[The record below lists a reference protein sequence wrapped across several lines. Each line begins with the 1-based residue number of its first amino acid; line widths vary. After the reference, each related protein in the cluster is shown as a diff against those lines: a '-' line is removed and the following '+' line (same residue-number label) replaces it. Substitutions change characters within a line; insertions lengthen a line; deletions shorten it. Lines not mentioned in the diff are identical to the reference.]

1 MKKHGILV
9 WGIAAVFF
17 AVVLLGC
24 GGGSRS
30 TDSYSRDGFDDS
42 GAETEE
48 AVNADLEPEYFFGE
62 WMDATEVGIGS
73 TVAISQD
80 KFRWDDLMDESY
92 QEMAVD
98 NWEPAPTIKNS
109 DLRGYYSG
117 GFKLTGK
124 TKSNVADRRVN
135 EITVYLSNDGQ
146 FIMFL
151 NGNDQV
157 DEDDFPY
164 PLNYQKKTAQSMAE
178 LEAQYERIQQEMEQA
193 RKEMSNAASREAFL
207 EKAKQK
213 AGGWLQKGKG
223 LLGRAKGALGGLLE
237 DNSGGI
243 VNRTGGAIEI
253 GAAYPGDSGG
263 TFFVCQNTTDQD
275 VTVRLEPFYTNGLP
289 IGNNLLG
296 IDFNVFTVKAG
307 GEEIYIVMNAG
318 PEEIGK
324 LVVSLK

>member
-9 WGIAAVFF
+9 WGIPVLAVFF

-30 TDSYSRDGFDDS
+30 TDSHSRDGFDDS
-42 GAETEE
+42 GGETEE

-62 WMDATEVGIGS
+62 WMIATEVGIGS
-73 TVAISQD
+73 TVLISQD

-98 NWEPAPTIKNS
+98 NWEPAAAIKNA
-109 DLRGYYSG
+109 DLRKDFSG
-117 GFKLTGK
+117 GFTLTGK
-124 TKSNVADRRVN
+124 TKSNVADLRVN
-135 EITVYLSNDGQ
+135 EITLYLSSDGQ
-146 FIMFL
+146 SIMFL
-151 NGNDQV
+151 
-157 DEDDFPY
+157 DESEFPTY
-164 PLNYQKKTAQSMAE
+164 YQKKTAQSMAE

-193 RKEMSNAASREAFL
+193 RKEMANAASREAFL

-237 DNSGGI
+237 DDSGGI

-253 GAAYPGDSGG
+253 SAAYPSDSGG
-263 TFFVCQNTTDQD
+263 TFFAYQNTTDKD
-275 VTVRLEPFYTNGLP
+275 LTVRFEPFYANGLP
-289 IGNNLLG
+289 IGNSLLG
-296 IDFNVFTVKAG
+296 IDFNVITIKAG
-307 GEEIYIVMNAG
+307 GSDVYIVMNAG
-318 PEEIGK
+318 PDEIGK